1 MQNELRMNIDEQL
14 KIGWRQ
20 AVGSL
25 ALVLRCLEAALQLP
39 QVCSQELMGKRF
51 DGCHSVLALN
61 LNSTNE

>member
-1 MQNELRMNIDEQL
+1 M
-14 KIGWRQ
+14 
-20 AVGSL
+20 GSL

-61 LNSTNE
+61 LSKSSRILYGSFLKNREEGKVNCQLP